1 MDSAAYAARDS
12 AAHPDASG
20 VNAGTPSDMAWAATT
35 WRFIHEYSFY
45 VDRYE
50 HASADAQ
57 AAFHSIL
64 RELPRILPCEE
75 CRAHLAAHLA
85 LHPLPAPQCAS
96 SCSFSNARYCVDLHN
111 AVNVRQG
118 KSEVPFDEVHA
129 EYVGTAAPPA
139 CPAGGGSGSGGRSKE
154 ASVSQHSTRQQAT
167 LVAIAVGVAV
177 LVVVMAVLQVAWMAS
192 RRG

>member
-1 MDSAAYAARDS
+1 MESAAYATQDPPASSGADAS
-12 AAHPDASG
+12 AA
-20 VNAGTPSDMAWAATT
+20 SDMAWAATT

-45 VDRYE
+45 VDKYE

-85 LHPLPAPQCAS
+85 LHPLPAPQCSS

-111 AVNVRQG
+111 AVNARQG
-118 KSEVPFDEVHA
+118 KPMVPFDEVHA
-129 EYVGTAAPPA
+129 EYVGSAAPPA
-139 CPAGGGSGSGGRSKE
+139 CPAGTGTGTGGGSNEEHLSQRS
-154 ASVSQHSTRQQAT
+154 ARQHTT
-167 LVAIAVGVAV
+167 LVAIAVGMAI
-177 LVVVMAVLQVAWMAS
+177 LVVVMAVLQVAWIAS
-192 RRG
+192 RRRR